1 MQKNILHLTLHRE
14 WFEKIAAGK
23 KCREYRAATPYWQS
37 RLEGKSFDEVHFR
50 NGYSKDKPFL
60 RARFVGISKCRGHFV
75 IHLGK
80 ILEIKNY

>member
-1 MQKNILHLTLHRE
+1 
-14 WFEKIAAGK
+14 
-23 KCREYRAATPYWQS
+23 
-37 RLEGKSFDEVHFR
+37 
-50 NGYSKDKPFL
+50 L